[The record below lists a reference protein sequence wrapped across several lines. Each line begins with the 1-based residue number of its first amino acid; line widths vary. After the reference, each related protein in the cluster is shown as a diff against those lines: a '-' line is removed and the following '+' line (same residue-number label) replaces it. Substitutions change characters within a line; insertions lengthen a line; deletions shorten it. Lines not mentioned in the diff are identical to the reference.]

1 MSLLQISALFDYRI
15 KEGYFFKGAWYSL
28 TTVFVYSLPF
38 IPLYCITNKREYHL
52 DFVHLQV

>member
-1 MSLLQISALFDYRI
+1 MSLLRISALFDYRI
-15 KEGYFFKGAWYSL
+15 KEGYFFSL